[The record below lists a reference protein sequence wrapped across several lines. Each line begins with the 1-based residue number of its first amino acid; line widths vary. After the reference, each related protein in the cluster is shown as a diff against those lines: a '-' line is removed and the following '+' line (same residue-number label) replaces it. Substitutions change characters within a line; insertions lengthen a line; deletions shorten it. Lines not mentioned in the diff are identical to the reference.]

1 MAFKLSTGMRN
12 HLMATDDFAAGI
24 NGGLIKIYG
33 SPTSQAAADAL
44 IPATA
49 DAALGSATLLVTISV
64 SGGGTGLNMDTTPS
78 SGVLTKASAEAWY
91 GTIAASGYASFYR
104 FAATADDGTLSTTA
118 KRCQGTVGILG
129 TDLIVASA
137 YLTLGQEQRIDS
149 YAIGIPSE

>member
-12 HLMATDDFAAGI
+12 HLMATDDFAAGV

-49 DAALGSATLLVTISV
+49 DAALGSATLLCTVSV
-64 SGGGTGLNMDTTPS
+64 SGSGTGLNMGTVPS
-78 SGVLTKASAEAWY
+78 SGVLTKAAAEAWY
-91 GTIAASGYASFYR
+91 GTNAASGYASFYR
-104 FAATADDGTLSTTA
+104 FAPIADDGTLSTTA

-137 YLTLGQEQRIDS
+137 YFTLGQQQRIDS
-149 YAIGIPSE
+149 YAIGVPAE

>member
-12 HLMATDDFAAGI
+12 HLMATDDFAAGV

-49 DAALGSATLLVTISV
+49 DAALGSATLLCIVSV

-91 GTIAASGYASFYR
+91 GTNVASGYSSFYR
-104 FAATADDGTLSTTA
+104 FAPIADDGTLSTTA

-137 YLTLGQEQRIDS
+137 YLTLGQQQRIDS

>member
-12 HLMATDDFAAGI
+12 HLMATDDFAAGV

-49 DAALGSATLLVTISV
+49 DAALGSATLLCTVSV
-64 SGGGTGLNMDTTPS
+64 SGGGTGLNMGTVPS
-78 SGVLTKASAEAWY
+78 SGVLTKATAEAWY
-91 GTIAASGYASFYR
+91 GTNVASGYASFYR

-129 TDLIVASA
+129 ADLIVASA
-137 YLTLGQEQRIDS
+137 YLTLGQQQRIDS
-149 YAIGIPSE
+149 YAIGIPTE

>member
-12 HLMATDDFAAGI
+12 HLMATDDFAAGV

-49 DAALGSATLLVTISV
+49 DAALGSATLLCTVSV
-64 SGGGTGLNMDTTPS
+64 SGSGTGLNMDTVPS
-78 SGVLTKASAEAWY
+78 SGVLTKAAAEAWY
-91 GTIAASGYASFYR
+91 GTNAASGYASFYR
-104 FAATADDGTLSTTA
+104 FAPIADDGTLSTTA

-137 YLTLGQEQRIDS
+137 YLTLGQQQRIDI
-149 YAIGIPSE
+149 YAIGVPAE